1 MKDDHG
7 LSIDDLEFFQSNI
20 LAEALELAWQCE
32 HMPYERE
39 KVELAL
45 HIVDMLSQ
53 AYRIAMWADATLEN
67 PQASFDSPK
76 PLQHQLYAGQR

>member
-32 HMPYERE
+32 HMPYEIE
-39 KVELAL
+39 KVQLAL
-45 HIVDMLSQ
+45 QIVETLAQ
-53 AYRIAMWADATLEN
+53 AYQIAMWADATLEN
-67 PQASFDSPK
+67 PRSSYDSPR
-76 PLQHQLYAGQR
+76 PAEHQLYVGQR